1 MIFSSPEFLAFFALL
16 LGLLALPWALHSRKR
31 IVILASCF
39 FYATWDIRYV
49 PLLLGVTLVDYLV
62 GRGLAVT
69 EQPRRRR
76 YWLACSLI
84 VNLSVL
90 GFFKYVD
97 FFIGNVNSLI
107 GTLGIVL
114 PYQHI
119 VLPVGISF
127 YTFMSMSYSIDVYRR
142 KIEPLR
148 SLRRYLTFMTFFPS
162 MIAGPIVRA
171 SEFLPQL
178 DRPLRASSE
187 RLMIG
192 GSIFVLGLIEKR
204 VVADRLAQFADPI
217 FADPGIFDTATLW
230 LGTFAYSGQIFCDFS
245 AYSMMAIGV
254 AKCLG
259 IDLPQNFRLP
269 YLSTSISE
277 FWRRWHM
284 TLSFWLRD
292 YLYISLGGSR
302 QGRLRTLFALSATM
316 LLGGLWH
323 GASWN
328 FVLWGGLHGL
338 ALVLHRIWKETT
350 RWRLPPVLG
359 WLLTFVFVS
368 ISWVPFRADGLE
380 TTLTL
385 LQRMLQPSEGASF
398 LSPIAIG
405 LLLVI
410 VLAHGIGRLV
420 DRGPDRLPGQVQQLF
435 QVFGLE
441 VHDGGLSGR
450 FVIWNGRTVASW
462 WLLGMLAYLFWWF
475 SVLKT
480 SPFVYF
486 QF

>member
-1 MIFSSPEFLAFFALL
+1 MIFSSPEFLVFFAALL
-16 LGLLALPWALHSRKR
+16 SLLALPWALRSRKR
-31 IVILASCF
+31 ILIIASCL
-39 FYATWDIRYV
+39 FYATWDVRYV

-69 EQPRRRR
+69 EHPRRRR
-76 YWLACSLI
+76 YWLAGSI
-84 VNLSVL
+84 VVNLSVL

-97 FFIGNVNSLI
+97 FFIGNINSL
-107 GTLGIVL
+107 LGAAGFTV

-178 DRPLRASSE
+178 DRPLRASAE
-187 RLMIG
+187 RLMVG
-192 GSIFVLGLIEKR
+192 GSIFALGLIEKR
-204 VVADRLAQFADPI
+204 VVADRLAQFADPV

-230 LGTFAYSGQIFCDFS
+230 LGTLAYSGQIFCDFS

-269 YLSTSISE
+269 YLSTSITE

-302 QGRLRTLFALSATM
+302 HGRLRTLLALSATM

-338 ALVLHRIWKETT
+338 ALVIHRLWTSLLNWT
-350 RWRLPPVLG
+350 LPPVVG
-359 WLLTFVFVS
+359 WGITFGFVTL
-368 ISWVPFRADGLE
+368 SWVPFRAADLD

-385 LQRMLQPSEGASF
+385 LQRLLLPTAGASF

-405 LLLVI
+405 LLAV
-410 VLAHGIGRLV
+410 VALAHLIGRWV
-420 DRGPDRLPGQVQQLF
+420 DRGPNALPPRLPTLF
-435 QVFGLE
+435 EQFGLT
-441 VHDGGLSGR
+441 VHDAGPSGR
-450 FVIWNGRTVASW
+450 FLVWRGTTVASW
-462 WLLGMLAYLFWWF
+462 WLLGMAAYLFWWF